1 MPLNWAVV
9 GLVYAGAYVAL
20 TTSLAAQPATRLVV
34 GNIALLLPPLVLIA
48 VLIGRRGAWR
58 SREAVFWGA
67 IFAWAAVW
75 FVGQLV
81 WASDELLRATLL
93 PWFKWPIILQ
103 LCASALPLIAL
114 VAWPHRT
121 APDETAVTVALD
133 ITVLAFLTGFLYWC
147 LIIAPGMI
155 PEHAALAL
163 RTLATI
169 GPLVR
174 LVAVAGLL
182 AAAYSGRRT
191 RWALVYQRLAIGFG
205 LAFVVLIVMS
215 LSAVRGSYQTGSQA
229 DIGWMLPFF
238 FAAWAAAAAPA
249 SAAAPRGVTVSPTPC
264 SSPTLLFVALTAVPI
279 VGYGSSAV
287 MPLGDAVARMRE
299 IATAFTLV
307 CGVGLVMLRLR
318 IERLSAARAYER
330 VRLLATACEQAGELV
345 AIVQCERE
353 NVMVYANEAFC
364 QATGYTCDELLELPP
379 ETLVAEASTDV
390 IASFNES
397 IRARKLTRVTVTL
410 ARKDGSTFEAACVAA
425 PLVDA
430 AGRVTHFVVVI
441 RDITEDLRLREQLVR
456 SERLAAIG
464 EFLSGVTVELNN
476 PLQSIIGTLE
486 VVLGGALEP
495 SVRADLERT
504 RFDAGRAARIVRN
517 LLAFVKQAPNER
529 VLIDLNETM
538 QATMRVRAYELQL
551 AGIEVTHDYASVLP
565 LVLANRDEI
574 QQVLLNLVI
583 NGQQAMAGVDGS
595 RILSIR
601 THIIGNDACVDVCD
615 TGPGVPAAIAGK
627 IFEPFFTTKGSN
639 VGSGLGL
646 SLSLGIAT
654 AHRGRLELVPVPTG
668 SCFRLTLPGAGFP
681 GPASYSS
688 STPPA
693 PTGLGR

>member
-1 MPLNWAVV
+1 MLNWAVI
-9 GLVYAGAYVAL
+9 GLVYTGVYVAL
-20 TTSLAAQPATRLVV
+20 ITALAAQPATRLVI
-34 GNIALLLPPLVLIA
+34 GNIALLLPPLAPIA

-58 SREAVFWGA
+58 GRQAVFWGA

-75 FVGQLV
+75 LSGQLV

-114 VAWPHRT
+114 VAWPHKI

-147 LIIAPGMI
+147 LIIAPGTD
-155 PEHAALAL
+155 PDHTALAV

-174 LVAVAGLL
+174 LAVVAGLL
-182 AAAYSGRRT
+182 AAAYSARRT
-191 RWALVYQRLAIGFG
+191 RWAIVYQRLAIGFG
-205 LAFVVLIVMS
+205 LAFAVLIMMS
-215 LSAVRGSYQTGSQA
+215 LSAVRGNYQTGSQV

-238 FAAWAAAAAPA
+238 FAAWAAATAPA
-249 SAAAPRGVTVSPTPC
+249 SVAAPRAVAVLQTPC
-264 SSPTLLFVALTAVPI
+264 SSPMLLFVALTAVPI

-287 MPLGDAVARMRE
+287 MPVGDAVARLRE

-330 VRLLATACEQAGELV
+330 VRLLAAACEQAGELV
-345 AIVQCERE
+345 AVVQCEVE

-364 QATGYTCDELLELPP
+364 QATGYTCDELLQLPP
-379 ETLVAEASTDV
+379 EALVAEASV
-390 IASFNES
+390 NAIAGFNES
-397 IRARKLTRVTVTL
+397 IRARKVTRVTVTL
-410 ARKDGSTFEAACVAA
+410 ARKDRSTFQAACVAA
-425 PLVDA
+425 PIVDDA
-430 AGRVTHFVVVI
+430 SRVTHFVVVI
-441 RDITEDLRLREQLVR
+441 RDITEELRLREQLVR

-486 VVLGGALEP
+486 VVLDGALEP
-495 SVRADLERT
+495 AVRADLERT

-529 VLIDLNETM
+529 VLIDLNETL

-551 AGIEVTHDYASVLP
+551 AGIEVSHDYASVLP

-583 NGQQAMAGVDGS
+583 NAQQAMADGDGS
-595 RILSIR
+595 RVLSVR
-601 THIIGNDACVDVCD
+601 THIIGSDACVDVCD
-615 TGPGVPAAIAGK
+615 TGPGVPPAIAGK
-627 IFEPFFTTKGSN
+627 IFEPFFTTKGSM

-646 SLSLGIAT
+646 SVSLGIAT
-654 AHRGRLELVPVPTG
+654 AHRGRLELVATAAG

-688 STPPA
+688 STPSA
-693 PTGLGR
+693 PTGIGG